1 MARYRKFKETA
12 EPTAESKSQC
22 IKLQLKGMIETLY
35 MRHVTDPMM
44 SFPMLV
50 SSACGVP
57 VGVAMIGKD
66 KRWYLYV
73 TIGEQGFELVEDSLY
88 MLYNSAMKEL
98 S

>member
-1 MARYRKFKETA
+1 MKIKAKEQAKEQT
-12 EPTAESKSQC
+12 TDSKSQC

-35 MRHVTDPMM
+35 MRHVTDPLM

-57 VGVAMIGKD
+57 VGVVMIGKD

-73 TIGEQGFELVEDSLY
+73 TIGEQGFELVDYSLY